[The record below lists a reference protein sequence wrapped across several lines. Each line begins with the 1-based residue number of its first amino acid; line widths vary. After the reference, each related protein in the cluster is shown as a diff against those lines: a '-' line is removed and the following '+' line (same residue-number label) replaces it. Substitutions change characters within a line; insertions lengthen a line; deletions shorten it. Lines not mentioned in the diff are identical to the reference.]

1 MPSEPTILL
10 VGMSHKNM
18 RASVGAIRARG
29 YRVRELKSLPP
40 GTRSL
45 SGTAALES
53 PPKGFEGPSWL
64 PKRTRAVLA
73 AIDSNCV
80 AVVTRGG
87 RRRGVDAALAA
98 RLRGVALVIK
108 TEFDVYWNPTGVGLR
123 ERIAVFARR
132 TVESLVIQAARVTR
146 ISPTRGPG
154 RHRRHGGMH
163 YLPHSVRVT
172 LPMPPA
178 LPSLPLRVV
187 TITRCPPGKNNE
199 MLLDLAERVSRRDIM
214 FTVVF
219 GEDGTC
225 KKCAGRG
232 AEEFAASVEA
242 RGLACINVMEPLD
255 DLTDLYRAHH
265 VVFRNSLYEGANVTV
280 IEGAAEGCIPI
291 LSKTCGAGYGLFD
304 EGAGY
309 LVDAENVEEQA
320 AILVNLL
327 EDIPLRER
335 LREAAM
341 TAVRDFCDPERFADI
356 VEAVISRR
364 ATKSAGR
371 SNVTRASS
379 ES

>member
-1 MPSEPTILL
+1 
-10 VGMSHKNM
+10 M
-18 RASVGAIRARG
+18 RASIEAITARG
-29 YRVRELKSLPP
+29 YQVRELKSLRP
-40 GTRSL
+40 GPRSL

-73 AIDSNCV
+73 VIDSNCV
-80 AVVTRGG
+80 AVVTKGS

-98 RLRGVALVIK
+98 RLRGVALIIK
-108 TEFDVYWNPTGVGLR
+108 TGSDVYWNPTGVGLR

-132 TVESLVIQAARVTR
+132 IVESLVIRAARVTR

-154 RHRRHGGMH
+154 RHRRRGGMH
-163 YLPHSVRVT
+163 YLPHPVRVT
-172 LPMPPA
+172 LPIPPT
-178 LPSLPLRVV
+178 LPSRPLRVV
-187 TITRCPPGKNNE
+187 TITRCPPSKNNE
-199 MLLDLAERVSRRDIM
+199 MLLDLADRVSRLDIM

-219 GEDGTC
+219 SEDGTC
-225 KKCAGRG
+225 TKCEGRG

-265 VVFRNSLYEGANVTV
+265 IVFRNSIFEGANVTV

-291 LSKTCGAGYGLFD
+291 LSKTCGAAYGLFD
-304 EGAGY
+304 DGAGY
-309 LVDAENVEEQA
+309 IVDAENVEEQA

-341 TAVRDFCDPERFADI
+341 TAVRDFCDPERFADL

-364 ATKSAGR
+364 ATKGAGR
-371 SNVTRASS
+371 SDVTRTSV